1 MNKMGQVILACV
13 IALIAV
19 AAFGAWLQWGVIG
32 LTVDA
37 TKLAGLLAP
46 IAFAAAIVERGVE
59 VLISPW
65 RDAGANKIQAK
76 IDAIK
81 ARPADPT
88 TATQNAT
95 ELQAATNELSD
106 YRETTQRFAFAVGLV
121 LSVLVSIA
129 GVRALGSF
137 MATNGFEGHSANQK
151 GFFLSMDVAVTA
163 LLLAGGADGLHSIVN
178 AVTSFFNA
186 TADKAAKS

>member
-1 MNKMGQVILACV
+1 MNKMGQVILACI

-19 AAFGAWLQWGVIG
+19 AAFGAWLQWGGISM
-32 LTVDA
+32 TIDP

-59 VLISPW
+59 ILISPW
-65 RDAGANKIQAK
+65 RDAGANKLQAK

-81 ARPADPT
+81 ALPADPNDPT
-88 TATQNAT
+88 KNAKELQTATDN
-95 ELQAATNELSD
+95 LSD

-137 MATNGFEGHSANQK
+137 LATNAFDSHSPNQK

-163 LLLAGGADGLHSIVN
+163 LLLAGGADGLHSVVN
-178 AVTSFFNA
+178 AVTSFFDS